1 MSSNAATKE
10 LNIKYQNDKCL
21 NEQLDFFIQY

>member
-21 NEQLDFFIQY
+21 NEQLDFFIQ